1 MRQKRAKS
9 YRKQMNVYIHAFK
22 FREPYQAI
30 VDHEF
35 IIACEK
41 ATYNLNRG
49 LKNTIQGEVKP
60 MITQCCMQA
69 LYDNKDQHIIDV
81 AKTFERRRCNHR
93 EAINPSKCIDS
104 IVDIKGENKH
114 RYIVATQD
122 KDLRKKFR
130 NIPGIP
136 LIFMDKS
143 VMILEPL
150 SRASAKKYED
160 MEAGKLTQGLNDY
173 KNAGYINKQENNNN
187 EPEKTSK
194 KRKGPKAPN
203 PLSMK
208 KKKTNPNANPN
219 SDANKSESE
228 GEKKKRRRAHRP
240 KDASKNDES
249 EVTET
254 GASSTSKSEAVT
266 I

>member
-1 MRQKRAKS
+1 MRQKRAKA

-35 IIACEK
+35 VITCDK
-41 ATYNLNRG
+41 ATYNLSRG

-60 MITQCCMQA
+60 MITQCCMEA
-69 LYDNKDQHIIDV
+69 LYATKNQHAIDL

-93 EAINPSKCIDS
+93 EAIDPSKCIDS

-114 RYIVATQD
+114 RYVVATQD
-122 KDLRKKFR
+122 QDLRKKFR
-130 NIPGIP
+130 NIPGTP

-150 SRASAKKYED
+150 SRASSKQYDDLESK
-160 MEAGKLTQGLNDY
+160 KLTQGLNDQ
-173 KNAGYINKQENNNN
+173 KVGYINKIEEKEKDN
-187 EPEKTSK
+187 EGEVTHK

-203 PLSMK
+203 PLSIK
-208 KKKTNPNANPN
+208 KKKPNTDSTTTP
-219 SDANKSESE
+219 SESTDS
-228 GEKKKRRRAHRP
+228 GDKKKRRRSH
-240 KDASKNDES
+240 KQKSSES
-249 EVTET
+249 ESKEENEKENE
-254 GASSTSKSEAVT
+254 SKQEEEST
-266 I
+266 